1 MRLLGKKMIKNLM
14 ILSAIFATL
23 SQSET
28 VSAALQKEN
37 SNQPSYVNP
46 DDPNLANHS
55 QSPADNRLSHGVPT
69 APAIKL
75 AYNDPSGQPVF
86 KQECAACAANKL
98 SLSQPAS
105 PTGGALPS
113 YINNSGK

>member
-37 SNQPSYVNP
+37 SNQPSYNQA
-46 DDPNLANHS
+46 DPNLANHS
-55 QSPADNRLSHGVPT
+55 VSSSENRPSYFVS
-69 APAIKL
+69 APAANPPDQHVCL
-75 AYNDPSGQPVF
+75 N
-86 KQECAACAANKL
+86 CAKTAANF
-98 SLSQPAS
+98 AS
-105 PTGGALPS
+105 NARPTGEAIPS
-113 YINNSGK
+113 YINDSSK